1 MTYLCIKEEF
11 VFPMIL
17 NKISIINFKN
27 IGEATLLMSPKIN
40 CFIGNNGVGK
50 TNILDSIYYLSFC
63 RSYFNSVDSQNIK
76 HGEEFFVLDGS
87 YSDDNGNAMNVY
99 CGMKRG
105 AKKHFKRDKKEYKK
119 LSLHIGLIPLIFI
132 TPNDVSLIDGGSEER
147 RRFMDVVIS
156 QYDHSYIE
164 ALSAYNTALVQR
176 NSLLKVERPDET
188 LLDIWEGEMARYGE
202 IIYNK
207 RDNFIKEFIPVF
219 QSVYDRISGNKERVS
234 LHYVSHAQR
243 GALLDVIRN
252 SRSKDCILGYSLHG
266 VHRDDLNMMLGDYQM
281 KREGSQGQN
290 KTFVLALKL
299 SQFDFLRRT
308 VSNTTPLLLLDDIF
322 DKLDADRVERI
333 IGLVSGENYGQI
345 FITDTNRE
353 HLDRILEKGSFNYKL
368 FIVENGDVKESKD
381 V

>member
-63 RSYFNSVDSQNIK
+63 RSYFNSVDSQNIR

-188 LLDIWEGEMARYGE
+188 LLDIWESEMARYGE
-202 IIYNK
+202 IVYNK

-368 FIVENGDVKESKD
+368 FIVGNGDVKENKD

>member
-63 RSYFNSVDSQNIK
+63 RSYFNSVDSQNIR

-119 LSLHIGLIPLIFI
+119 LSQHIGLIPLIFI

-368 FIVENGDVKESKD
+368 FIVENGDVKENKD

>member
-63 RSYFNSVDSQNIK
+63 RSYFNSVDSQNIR

-119 LSLHIGLIPLIFI
+119 LSQHIGLIPLIFI

-188 LLDIWEGEMARYGE
+188 LLDIWESEMARYGE
-202 IIYNK
+202 IVYNK

-333 IGLVSGENYGQI
+333 IGLVSGEIYGQI

>member
-1 MTYLCIKEEF
+1 MTYLCIEEEF

-63 RSYFNSVDSQNIK
+63 RSYFNSVDSQNIR

-188 LLDIWEGEMARYGE
+188 LLDIWESEMARYGE
-202 IIYNK
+202 IVYNK